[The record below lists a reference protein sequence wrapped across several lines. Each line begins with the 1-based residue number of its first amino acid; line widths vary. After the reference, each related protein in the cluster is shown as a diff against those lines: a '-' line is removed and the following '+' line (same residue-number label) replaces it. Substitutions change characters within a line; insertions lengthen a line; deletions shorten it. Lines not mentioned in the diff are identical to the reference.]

1 MGVKFPHPAKNKERL
16 KTARDGTK
24 ARNSDPLVSLPVQIQ
39 KRQQENGPQSTT
51 KSPTPDTKRL
61 KTDPNGS
68 KIKKVPF
75 HPSPSGRGAGGE
87 VVSLPWAGEDRYI
100 NYLTCDLPA
109 PVESTRCSPEGRK
122 LALNLVVNLTVLPAK
137 AGTSTTGIQDST
149 FSAKL

>member
-87 VVSLPWAGEDRYI
+87 VVSLPWAEEVCDQWERAVNDQQDPPQPHAVVGKMAAAGFFLSTYI
-100 NYLTCDLPA
+100 TLHHYVKRIREEGKFPD
-109 PVESTRCSPEGRK
+109 PVK
-122 LALNLVVNLTVLPAK
+122 
-137 AGTSTTGIQDST
+137 
-149 FSAKL
+149 